1 MKARTRVQGER
12 LMNDVAAA
20 ALVVFTVALVV
31 ITRSYLVW
39 MDKKERERQQ
49 FKIEEYREEDE

>member
-1 MKARTRVQGER
+1 
-12 LMNDVAAA
+12 MNDVAAA

-31 ITRSYLVW
+31 ITRSYLAW